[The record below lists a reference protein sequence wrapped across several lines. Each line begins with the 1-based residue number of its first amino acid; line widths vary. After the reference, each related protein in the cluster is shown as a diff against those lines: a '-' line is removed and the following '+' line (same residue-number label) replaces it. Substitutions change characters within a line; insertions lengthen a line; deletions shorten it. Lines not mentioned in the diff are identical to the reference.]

1 MKKSDTQVLFAR
13 SSLFYSQK
21 QWAAVTGSE
30 SGHVDNDGQG
40 SEAGHFIRILCF
52 GFGGHKL
59 ALLLTLCRSKSH
71 DSMDDN
77 AGVNAEG

>member
-1 MKKSDTQVLFAR
+1 M
-13 SSLFYSQK
+13 
-21 QWAAVTGSE
+21 TGSE

-40 SEAGHFIRILCF
+40 SETGHFICILCF
-52 GFGGHKL
+52 GFRGHKL
-59 ALLLTLCRSKSH
+59 SLLLTLYRSKSH